1 MEKEVILRC
10 IKIKKSFGIV
20 QALKEIDFDLYKGEI
35 HALVGENGAG
45 KSTLMHILAGV
56 YKMDSGTIKV
66 DDKNTDIGSHRKAY
80 AAGISIVFQERSLL
94 NNLTIAENIFVDR
107 VPVTKLNLINWKKL
121 NADAKKILD
130 RLDLNISPETLVS
143 QITVAEQQMV
153 EIAKAM
159 SMNFKVLILD
169 EPTATI
175 TSQESEVL
183 FEIIRKLAKQ
193 GISIIY
199 ISHRLVEVKKIADRV
214 TIFKDGSCVGTY
226 NVHEISLDE
235 IISKMIG
242 HELSGYGAE
251 GKIKSTNAVLK
262 LKNFSGKGFS
272 NINMELEEGE
282 ILTLAGL
289 SGAGGTEI
297 ALSIF
302 GVNHPKSGE
311 MQLYGKEIKIDSP
324 EKAMKNGIGYLPK
337 DRKEL
342 GLFLDM
348 MVWENIEAP
357 NIYKLSNGLFL
368 SNKNRFNV
376 AEEYRDKLRI
386 DTPSI
391 RQRLLNLSGGNQQK
405 VSLAKWLLYKP
416 RILIIDEPTRG
427 IDVGAKVA
435 IYRILDR
442 LASEEGVSIIIIS
455 SEVIEV
461 LSVGNR
467 IAVLFEGKI
476 MGIIKRKDA
485 NEELITQLASGIKS
499 SGEVESKKMNWSDDA
514 ISV

>member
-1 MEKEVILRC
+1 MKEEVILRC
-10 IKIKKSFGIV
+10 TNIKKSFGVV
-20 QALKEIDFDLYKGEI
+20 QALKGIDLDLYKGEI

-66 DDKNTDIGSHRKAY
+66 DDKNNDLGSHGKAQK
-80 AAGISIVFQERSLL
+80 AGISIVFQERSLL
-94 NNLTIAENIFVDR
+94 TNLTIAENIFVER
-107 VPVTKLNLINWKKL
+107 VSVNKLNLINWKKL

-130 RLDLNISPETLVS
+130 RLELKISPETLVS

-153 EIAKAM
+153 EIAKAI

-175 TSQESEVL
+175 TFQESEVL
-183 FEIIRKLAKQ
+183 FKIIRKLAKQ

-199 ISHRLVEVKKIADRV
+199 ISHRLEEIKKIADRV
-214 TIFKDGSCVGTY
+214 TILKDGSSVGTY
-226 NVHEISLDE
+226 NVYEISLDE

-242 HELSGYGAE
+242 HELLGYEAE

-262 LKNFSGKGFS
+262 LEKFSGRGFS
-272 NINMELEEGE
+272 NINLELIEGE

-302 GVNHPKSGE
+302 GVNPPKSGE
-311 MQLYGKEIKIDSP
+311 MQLYGKKIKINSP
-324 EKAMKNGIGYLPK
+324 TKAMKNGIGYLPK
-337 DRKEL
+337 DRKEF
-342 GLFLDM
+342 GLFLEM

-357 NIYKLSNGLFL
+357 NIYKLSNGLLL
-368 SNKNRFNV
+368 SNKNRFRV

-391 RQRLLNLSGGNQQK
+391 RQILLNLSGGNQQK

-427 IDVGAKVA
+427 IDVGTKVA
-435 IYRILDR
+435 IYKILDR
-442 LASEEGVSIIIIS
+442 LASEEGISIIIIS

-467 IAVLFEGKI
+467 IAVIFEGKI
-476 MGIIKRKDA
+476 MEIMKRKDA

-499 SGEVESKKMNWSDDA
+499 SGKVESKKMN
-514 ISV
+514 

>member
-1 MEKEVILRC
+1 MKKEVILKC
-10 IKIKKSFGIV
+10 INIKKSFGIV
-20 QALKEIDFDLYKGEI
+20 QALKGIDFDLYKGEI

-66 DDKNTDIGSHRKAY
+66 DDKNTDLGSHMKAY
-80 AAGISIVFQERSLL
+80 AVGISIVFQERSLL
-94 NNLTIAENIFVDR
+94 TNLTIAENIFVDR
-107 VPVTKLNLINWKKL
+107 VPVNKLNLINWKKL

-130 RLDLNISPETLVS
+130 KLELNISPETPVS

-183 FEIIRKLAKQ
+183 FEIVRKLAKQ

-199 ISHRLVEVKKIADRV
+199 ISHRLEEIKKIADRV

-226 NVHEISLDE
+226 NVYEISLDE

-251 GKIKSTNAVLK
+251 GKNKSTNAVLK

-272 NINMELEEGE
+272 NINLELEEGE

-302 GVNHPKSGE
+302 GVNPPKSGE

-324 EKAMKNGIGYLPK
+324 TKAMKNGIGYLPK
-337 DRKEL
+337 DRKEC

-357 NIYKLSNGLFL
+357 NIYKLSNGLLL
-368 SNKNRFNV
+368 SNKNRFRV
-376 AEEYRDKLRI
+376 TEEYRDKLRI

-405 VSLAKWLLYKP
+405 VSLAKWLLYNP

-442 LASEEGVSIIIIS
+442 LASEEGISIIIIS
-455 SEVIEV
+455 SEIIEI

-476 MGIIKRKDA
+476 MGILKRRDA

-499 SGEVESKKMNWSDDA
+499 FGKVESKKMN
-514 ISV
+514 